1 MRILLLVIMALIW
14 ASPAFA
20 LKIPFT
26 CGNGKTVESKQC
38 KCGKMSKG
46 RSKNLCNKELDVLV
60 KRREAA
66 IDRETAQINAG
77 QQSGN
82 TGTILNLAGLGGGS
96 GVDDAGAGLTSLV
109 GIKNKH
115 YIDFGMS
122 IYFLPSEPGYKRQMP
137 DRIFPNQL
145 AYHYYLNPNW
155 SAGLMWQD
163 YTLKGTLFKPV
174 TEKRM
179 VDEDVVVK
187 NPDGTETVETRSVE
201 KNVVIDQPGS
211 DTMQIQRLFGVMAFH
226 VDISSEVELEILGG
240 YNLIYNVTYKTDG
253 YEDEK
258 FSPPKPFMMSI
269 AAGYKP
275 VDSDY
280 MFTAGVRFVDSPT
293 DAPNLMDYHNP
304 GGAEVFFG
312 TRLGVM

>member
-1 MRILLLVIMALIW
+1 MRFLLLLAFAIVW
-14 ASPAFA
+14 ASQAYA
-20 LKIPFT
+20 IPFT
-26 CGNGKTVESKQC
+26 CYGKKGIEKKECECGSMKGPNAKEVC
-38 KCGKMSKG
+38 KAQ
-46 RSKNLCNKELDVLV
+46 L
-60 KRREAA
+60 EAMKA
-66 IDRETAQINAG
+66 SALAKARNMNNIGQGAG
-77 QQSGN
+77 AGVN
-82 TGTILNLAGLGGGS
+82 VFAGLPGIGGKG
-96 GVDDAGAGLTSLV
+96 GEDEFTGLTSLV

-115 YIDFGMS
+115 YIEFGMS
-122 IYFLPSEPGYKRQMP
+122 VYFLPSEPGYKRQMP

-163 YTLKGTLFKPV
+163 YTLKGTLFDPV

-179 VDEDVVVK
+179 VDEEVTVV

-201 KNVVIDQPGS
+201 KDVVIQQPGS

-226 VDISSEVELEILGG
+226 VDISKEVELEILGG
-240 YNLIYNVTYKTDG
+240 YNLIYNVTYKTEG
-253 YEDEK
+253 YEDET

-269 AAGYKP
+269 SAGYKP

-293 DAPNLMDYHNP
+293 EAPNLMDYHNP
-304 GGAEVFFG
+304 GGAEIFFG
-312 TRLGVM
+312 ARLGVF